1 MTAAGEQHRLVSE
14 LLGAFALD
22 AVDRDEARMVEEHLE
37 ECPRCR
43 SEVDQL
49 REVAAAIGNASER
62 PPDSLWERIAG
73 QLNQRDAGQ
82 SHLAPAIE
90 LAAGTIG
97 IEERRRILGGRG
109 ESAQPNRRERRRSMR
124 GSPRRPWTMV
134 GVGAAAAC
142 AALAA
147 VFGVGWSNA
156 SGRAGQL
163 QAALA
168 ERGTA
173 AAVQAALASPG
184 HRVVVLQSSTGAQ
197 LAEFVVR
204 GNGVG
209 YVVRSRM
216 PELPGDETYQ
226 LWAEIANQPISLG
239 LLGSKPALGDAF
251 TLGPSVSSARA
262 LMVTVEPAGGVVTP
276 DRAPVATGPLS

>member
-43 SEVDQL
+43 FEVDQL

-73 QLNQRDAGQ
+73 QLNRGDVER
-82 SHLAPAIE
+82 SPLPPTIE
-90 LAAGTIG
+90 LAGG
-97 IEERRRILGGRG
+97 RIEERRRVLGGRG
-109 ESAQPNRRERRRSMR
+109 GSAQPNRRERRRPMR

-184 HRVVVLQSSTGAQ
+184 HRVVVLRSSTGAQ

-276 DRAPVATGPLS
+276 DRAPVGTGSLS